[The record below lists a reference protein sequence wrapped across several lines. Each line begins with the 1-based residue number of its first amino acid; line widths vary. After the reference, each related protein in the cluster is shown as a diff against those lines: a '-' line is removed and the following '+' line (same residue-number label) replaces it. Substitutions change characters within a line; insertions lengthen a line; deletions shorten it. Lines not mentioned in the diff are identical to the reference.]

1 MKPNKVQVYNA
12 KVQEFAE
19 NALTFGTT
27 NEKNSNSVNEIFFM
41 VVAPSNSNLKSFF
54 MSKSRKINISHLVLK
69 ERKFSPI
76 IYK

>member
-12 KVQEFAE
+12 KVQGFAE

-41 VVAPSNSNLKSFF
+41 VVAPSNSNLKFFF
-54 MSKSRKINISHLVLK
+54 MSKSRKRNISHLVLK
-69 ERKFSPI
+69 KRKFSPLD
-76 IYK
+76 YL

>member
-12 KVQEFAE
+12 KVQGFAE
-19 NALTFGTT
+19 NAHFWYLT

-41 VVAPSNSNLKSFF
+41 VVAPSNSNLKFFF

-69 ERKFSPI
+69 KRKFSPLD
-76 IYK
+76 YL